1 VPTAHA
7 LAEGKLARAALRIV
21 VRDTDQDRPISMPD
35 TTGSPDHSFTLTARE
50 AGLCVEFSHA
60 GNNLGRWLL
69 NQHSAGVSARMTFQ
83 PVAPGHCAGNGSL
96 LSRP

>member
-1 VPTAHA
+1 MSAFWEYDFDLCPWLMLSPREN
-7 LAEGKLARAALRIV
+7 LATPALRIV

-35 TTGSPDHSFTLTARE
+35 TTGSPDHSFTLTERE

-69 NQHSAGVSARMTFQ
+69 NPHSA
-83 PVAPGHCAGNGSL
+83 AGTAVCPRG
-96 LSRP
+96 